1 MGLLKTTDTYYFAVL
16 ESGSLKPGCWQDWSP
31 LEALREHSVPIYLS
45 ASCGCWQFLV
55 LFGLC
60 HHLHYLFSSHIFLL
74 SSANLFTIFANEKP
88 KQKKWEQENNT
99 RSFTILFCRHIW
111 INILH
116 EILQSCEDI
125 LQSYLWNFMFLNI
138 FVLLQINGRSSHN
151 FLTEYNFAFFLIRF
165 FYYFK
170 IKHYLLGL

>member
-1 MGLLKTTDTYYFAVL
+1 MRSIGPAVTREQSPAFLRNSTTVEVPFL
-16 ESGSLKPGCWQDWSP
+16 QISLCLHTPDISIFPSFNCS
-31 LEALREHSVPIYLS
+31 LS
-45 ASCGCWQFLV
+45 F
-55 LFGLC
+55 FGLC
-60 HHLHYLFSSHIFLL
+60 HHLHCLFSSHIFLL

-88 KQKKWEQENNT
+88 KQKKWEQEIYT

-138 FVLLQINGRSSHN
+138 FILLQINGRSSHN
-151 FLTEYNFAFFLIRF
+151 FLIEYNFAFFLIRF